1 MRKEGN
7 GKVFRK
13 TRISFL
19 LILDGLK
26 EETGLNG
33 RKFLFCFGFV
43 LAIFAPAAA
52 QQPAKG
58 SPDCVQDRVFLRSE
72 RSRPHTAQPMSP
84 QPQGT
89 EVESDVIRVETDL
102 VAVDFDVRDKRGT
115 PVKNLTAGDFRLD
128 EDGVRQ
134 SIDVFAFGR
143 ESSFQRRIILI
154 IDHSQSQIPY
164 LATSI
169 DAAKV
174 LVDLL
179 EPNDELAIVTDD
191 VELVSDFSSDRGHL
205 KDQLERLRSK
215 ALDGQF
221 GRSKQ
226 LTALLAALRQLFS
239 ENDRRPFVI
248 LQTDGDES
256 AEFTFRRSVSVKSG
270 CRMETDSLAEI
281 ETEIAR
287 TRATVFSIIPGTSLD
302 GSTKKQR
309 LERSAFELKEIHRSA
324 AKVRNIPYEENR
336 TGFTRKYLN
345 NWVAGRIRNSSAIE
359 RISSIS
365 GGSTHYLESPEAAT
379 AVYSRILEQMN
390 ERYLI
395 GYYPTN
401 TRSDGKLRKI
411 KLSLR
416 PGLEYLISGK
426 SSYLPIK
433 R

>member
-1 MRKEGN
+1 
-7 GKVFRK
+7 
-13 TRISFL
+13 
-19 LILDGLK
+19 
-26 EETGLNG
+26 
-33 RKFLFCFGFV
+33 
-43 LAIFAPAAA
+43 
-52 QQPAKG
+52 
-58 SPDCVQDRVFLRSE
+58 
-72 RSRPHTAQPMSP
+72 
-84 QPQGT
+84 
-89 EVESDVIRVETDL
+89 
-102 VAVDFDVRDKRGT
+102 
-115 PVKNLTAGDFRLD
+115 
-128 EDGVRQ
+128 
-134 SIDVFAFGR
+134 
-143 ESSFQRRIILI
+143 
-154 IDHSQSQIPY
+154 
-164 LATSI
+164 
-169 DAAKV
+169 
-174 LVDLL
+174 
-179 EPNDELAIVTDD
+179 
-191 VELVSDFSSDRGHL
+191 
-205 KDQLERLRSK
+205 QLERLRSK
-215 ALDGQF
+215 ALDGQV

-256 AEFTFRRSVSVKSG
+256 AEFAFRRSVSGKSG

-281 ETEIAR
+281 ERELAR
-287 TRATVFSIIPGTSLD
+287 TRATVFSIIPGTSLE

-345 NWVAGRIRNSSAIE
+345 NWVTGRIRNSSAIE